1 MPSARYG
8 ALFLVEPLVWLTT
21 SFGWLHRG
29 GRLPETE
36 TDGWCLV
43 PQWNRSNRISAVG
56 DAAVAGV
63 LDVFDVFPERAAA
76 GFERWCGPFV
86 LTGGQLFIG

>member
-1 MPSARYG
+1 MVG
-8 ALFLVEPLVWLTT
+8 AWCRN
-21 SFGWLHRG
+21 G
-29 GRLPETE
+29 
-36 TDGWCLV
+36 TD
-43 PQWNRSNRISAVG
+43 QSRTSAVG

-63 LDVFDVFPERAAA
+63 LDVLDVFPERAAA

>member
-29 GRLPETE
+29 GRSPRPKPMVGAWYRNGIDQTE
-36 TDGWCLV
+36 SQPSVMQPWLASSTFLMYF
-43 PQWNRSNRISAVG
+43 QSAPLLALRG
-56 DAAVAGV
+56 GAAHS
-63 LDVFDVFPERAAA
+63 F
-76 GFERWCGPFV
+76 
-86 LTGGQLFIG
+86 

>member
-1 MPSARYG
+1 MTSARYG
-8 ALFLVEPLVWLTT
+8 ALFPVERLVWLATPRRT
-21 SFGWLHRG
+21 
-29 GRLPETE
+29 LPATE

-86 LTGGQLFIG
+86 LTGGKLFIG